1 MDSSSIILLVVLLCL
16 ILMSG
21 FFSSTETAFSCIN
34 KIRLKNREAA
44 GSKRAGLVLRMAED
58 YDRLLSTIL
67 IGNNIVNLSAASI
80 ATVLF
85 TRWMGER
92 GVPVSTIVLTVV
104 VLIFGEISPKSQAK
118 ERPER
123 IAMAFAPL
131 LRFFIMLLKPVN
143 FLFAQWKKLLLRL
156 FHGGDDP
163 GITEEELMT
172 LVGEAENDGGIDAH
186 EGRLI
191 RSAIEFHDLNAEDI
205 LTPRVDIVAVED
217 TDSPE
222 EIAAIFKGNHFSRL
236 PVFHENL
243 DDIRGVI
250 HEKDFYSYCWDEGRP
265 VAEMMQEVIWVPEN
279 MPISRLLN
287 QMQHAATH
295 MAVVVDE
302 FGGTAGIV
310 TLEDVLEELV
320 GEIWDEHDEVNEEF
334 RLNPDGSYTIDCS
347 ANLEDMFDLFSI
359 DEERDYVSVSG
370 WVMEELGRI
379 PVEGDRFTDGRLH
392 VTVTKT
398 DGRRVMEIR
407 VVQELSQREDNRQ
420 E

>member
-104 VLIFGEISPKSQAK
+104 VLIFGEISPKSLAK

-236 PVFHENL
+236 PVYHENL

-265 VAEMMQEVIWVPEN
+265 GGRDDAGSDLGAGKYADFPSTQ
-279 MPISRLLN
+279 SD
-287 QMQHAATH
+287 AACGH
-295 MAVVVDE
+295 SHGC
-302 FGGTAGIV
+302 GGG
-310 TLEDVLEELV
+310 
-320 GEIWDEHDEVNEEF
+320 
-334 RLNPDGSYTIDCS
+334 
-347 ANLEDMFDLFSI
+347 
-359 DEERDYVSVSG
+359 
-370 WVMEELGRI
+370 
-379 PVEGDRFTDGRLH
+379 
-392 VTVTKT
+392 
-398 DGRRVMEIR
+398 
-407 VVQELSQREDNRQ
+407 
-420 E
+420 

>member
-104 VLIFGEISPKSQAK
+104 VLIFGEISPKSLAK

-236 PVFHENL
+236 PVYHENL

-295 MAVVVDE
+295 MA
-302 FGGTAGIV
+302 
-310 TLEDVLEELV
+310 
-320 GEIWDEHDEVNEEF
+320 WWWMN
-334 RLNPDGSYTIDCS
+334 S
-347 ANLEDMFDLFSI
+347 AAQQAL
-359 DEERDYVSVSG
+359 
-370 WVMEELGRI
+370 
-379 PVEGDRFTDGRLH
+379 
-392 VTVTKT
+392 
-398 DGRRVMEIR
+398 
-407 VVQELSQREDNRQ
+407 
-420 E
+420 

>member
-104 VLIFGEISPKSQAK
+104 VLIFGEISPKSLAK

-222 EIAAIFKGNHFSRL
+222 EIAAIFKGNHFSSL
-236 PVFHENL
+236 PVYHENL

-310 TLEDVLEELV
+310 TLEDILEEIV
-320 GEIWDEHDEVNEEF
+320 GEIWDEHDRVVQQIEQPAPGVYLVRGGANVEDVFEHLGREREF
-334 RLNPDGSYTIDCS
+334 DAVT
-347 ANLEDMFDLFSI
+347 
-359 DEERDYVSVSG
+359 VSG
-370 WVMEELGRI
+370 WVMEALGRM
-379 PVEGDRFTDGRLH
+379 PVQGDQFEFEGLH
-392 VTVTKT
+392 VTVEQVA
-398 DGRRVMEIR
+398 GRRVEQVRI
-407 VVQELSQREDNRQ
+407 EAGKSQAGESAGK
-420 E
+420 

>member
-1 MDSSSIILLVVLLCL
+1 MDSSSIILLVVLLFL

-21 FFSSTETAFSCIN
+21 YFSSTETAFSCVN
-34 KIRLKNREAA
+34 KIRLKNMVAA
-44 GSKRAGLVLRMAED
+44 GSKRAALVLRLTED

-85 TRWMGER
+85 TRWMGEK
-92 GVPVSTIVLTVV
+92 GVPVSTVVLTVV
-104 VLIFGEISPKSQAK
+104 VLIFGEISPKSLAK
-118 ERPER
+118 ERPEK

-131 LRFFIMLLKPVN
+131 LHFFIIILKPIN
-143 FLFAQWKKLLLRL
+143 FLFTQWKKLLLRI
-156 FHGGDDP
+156 FKGGDDQ

-172 LVGEAENDGGIDAH
+172 IVGEAENEGGIDAH
-186 EGRLI
+186 EGTLI

-217 TDSPE
+217 TDSLE
-222 EIAAIFKGNHFSRL
+222 EIAKTFKENHFSRL
-236 PVFHENL
+236 PIYHENL

-250 HEKDFYSYCWDEGRP
+250 HEKDFYSYCWDDGHP
-265 VAEMMQEVIWVPEN
+265 ISEMMQEVIWVPEN

-302 FGGTAGIV
+302 FGGTVGIV

-320 GEIWDEHDEVNEEF
+320 GEIWDEHDEVSEEF
-334 RLNPDGSYTIDCS
+334 HLNADGSYTISCS
-347 ANLEDMFDLFSI
+347 ANLEEMFELFSI

-379 PVEGDRFTDGRLH
+379 PVEGDRFTYERLH

-407 VVQELSQREDNRQ
+407 VVQEKPEK
-420 E
+420 EEKE

>member
-1 MDSSSIILLVVLLCL
+1 
-16 ILMSG
+16 
-21 FFSSTETAFSCIN
+21 
-34 KIRLKNREAA
+34 
-44 GSKRAGLVLRMAED
+44 
-58 YDRLLSTIL
+58 
-67 IGNNIVNLSAASI
+67 
-80 ATVLF
+80 
-85 TRWMGER
+85 
-92 GVPVSTIVLTVV
+92 
-104 VLIFGEISPKSQAK
+104 
-118 ERPER
+118 
-123 IAMAFAPL
+123 MAFAPL

-236 PVFHENL
+236 PVYHENL

-407 VVQELSQREDNRQ
+407 VVQELPQREDNRQ

>member
-16 ILMSG
+16 IVMSG

-85 TRWMGER
+85 TRWMGEK

-104 VLIFGEISPKSQAK
+104 VLIFGEISPKSLAK
-118 ERPER
+118 EKPEQ
-123 IAMAFAPL
+123 IAMAVAPL
-131 LRFFIMLLKPVN
+131 LHFFIIILKPVN

-156 FHGGDDP
+156 FHGGDDS

-172 LVGEAENDGGIDAH
+172 IVGEAENDGGIDAH

-191 RSAIEFHDLNAEDI
+191 RSVIEFHDLNAEDI

-236 PVFHENL
+236 PVYHENL

-320 GEIWDEHDEVNEEF
+320 GEIWDEHDEVNE
-334 RLNPDGSYTIDCS
+334 
-347 ANLEDMFDLFSI
+347 
-359 DEERDYVSVSG
+359 
-370 WVMEELGRI
+370 
-379 PVEGDRFTDGRLH
+379 
-392 VTVTKT
+392 
-398 DGRRVMEIR
+398 
-407 VVQELSQREDNRQ
+407 
-420 E
+420 

>member
-104 VLIFGEISPKSQAK
+104 VLIFGEISPKSLAK

-191 RSAIEFHDLNAEDI
+191 RSASNSTI
-205 LTPRVDIVAVED
+205 LTRRI
-217 TDSPE
+217 
-222 EIAAIFKGNHFSRL
+222 FSR
-236 PVFHENL
+236 PAWISWRSR
-243 DDIRGVI
+243 IRI
-250 HEKDFYSYCWDEGRP
+250 ARRRLRLSLKEIIFPDYRSIMK
-265 VAEMMQEVIWVPEN
+265 IWT
-279 MPISRLLN
+279 IS
-287 QMQHAATH
+287 AA
-295 MAVVVDE
+295 
-302 FGGTAGIV
+302 
-310 TLEDVLEELV
+310 
-320 GEIWDEHDEVNEEF
+320 
-334 RLNPDGSYTIDCS
+334 
-347 ANLEDMFDLFSI
+347 
-359 DEERDYVSVSG
+359 
-370 WVMEELGRI
+370 
-379 PVEGDRFTDGRLH
+379 
-392 VTVTKT
+392 
-398 DGRRVMEIR
+398 
-407 VVQELSQREDNRQ
+407 
-420 E
+420 

>member
-1 MDSSSIILLVVLLCL
+1 MDSSSIILLVVLLFL

-21 FFSSTETAFSCIN
+21 YFSSTETAFSCVN
-34 KIRLKNREAA
+34 KIRLKNMVAA
-44 GSKRAGLVLRMAED
+44 GSKRAALVLRLTED

-85 TRWMGER
+85 TRWMGGK
-92 GVPVSTIVLTVV
+92 GVPVSTVVLTVV
-104 VLIFGEISPKSQAK
+104 VLIFGEISPKSLAK
-118 ERPER
+118 ESPEK

-131 LRFFIMLLKPVN
+131 LHFFIIILKPVN
-143 FLFAQWKKLLLRL
+143 FLFTQWKKLLLRI
-156 FHGGDDP
+156 FKGGDDQ

-172 LVGEAENDGGIDAH
+172 IVGEAENDGGIDAH
-186 EGRLI
+186 EGKLI

-217 TDSPE
+217 TDNLE
-222 EIAAIFKGNHFSRL
+222 EIAKIFKENHFSRL
-236 PVFHENL
+236 PIYHENL

-250 HEKDFYSYCWDEGRP
+250 HEKDFYSYCWDDGHP
-265 VAEMMQEVIWVPEN
+265 ICEMMQEVIWVPEN

-302 FGGTAGIV
+302 FGGTVGIV

-320 GEIWDEHDEVNEEF
+320 GEIWDEHDEVSEEF
-334 RLNPDGSYTIDCS
+334 RLNADGSYTISCS
-347 ANLEDMFDLFSI
+347 ANLEEMFELFSI

-379 PVEGDRFTDGRLH
+379 PMEGDRFTYDRLH

-407 VVQELSQREDNRQ
+407 VVQEKPEK
-420 E
+420 EEKE

>member
-1 MDSSSIILLVVLLCL
+1 MDSSSIIMLVVLLFL
-16 ILMSG
+16 VLMSG
-21 FFSSTETAFSCIN
+21 YFSSTETAFSCIN
-34 KIRLKNREAA
+34 KIRLKNMAAA
-44 GSKRAGLVLRMAED
+44 GSRRAELVLRLAED

-85 TRWMGER
+85 TRWLGDR
-92 GVPVSTIVLTVV
+92 GVPISTAALTVV
-104 VLIFGEISPKSQAK
+104 VLIFGEISPKSLAK
-118 ERPER
+118 EKPEKV
-123 IAMAFAPL
+123 AMAFAPL
-131 LRFFIMLLKPVN
+131 LRFFIVILKPVN
-143 FLFAQWKKLLLRL
+143 FLFTQWKKLLLRV
-156 FHGGDDP
+156 FKGGDDQ

-172 LVGEAENDGGIDAH
+172 IVGEAENDGGIDAH

-205 LTPRVDIVAVED
+205 LTPRVDIVAIED
-217 TDSPE
+217 TAGLD
-222 EIAAIFKGNHFSRL
+222 EIAKIFKGNHFSRL

-243 DDIRGVI
+243 DDIRGAL
-250 HEKDFYSYCWDEGRP
+250 HEKDFYSYCWDDGHP
-265 VAEMMQEVIWVPEN
+265 VAEQMQDVIWVPEN

-302 FGGTAGIV
+302 FGGTVGIV
-310 TLEDVLEELV
+310 TLEDILEELV
-320 GEIWDEHDEVNEEF
+320 GEIWDEHDEVSEDF
-334 RLNPDGSYTIDCS
+334 RRNDDGSMTISCS
-347 ANLEDMFDLFSI
+347 ANLEDMFELFSI

-379 PVEGDRFTDGRLH
+379 PVEGDSFDYGRLH

-407 VVQELSQREDNRQ
+407 VVSDAGEERG
-420 E
+420 

>member
-104 VLIFGEISPKSQAK
+104 VLIFGEISPKSLAK

-205 LTPRVDIVAVED
+205 LTPRVDL
-217 TDSPE
+217 S
-222 EIAAIFKGNHFSRL
+222 L
-236 PVFHENL
+236 
-243 DDIRGVI
+243 I
-250 HEKDFYSYCWDEGRP
+250 H
-265 VAEMMQEVIWVPEN
+265 I
-279 MPISRLLN
+279 
-287 QMQHAATH
+287 
-295 MAVVVDE
+295 
-302 FGGTAGIV
+302 
-310 TLEDVLEELV
+310 
-320 GEIWDEHDEVNEEF
+320 
-334 RLNPDGSYTIDCS
+334 
-347 ANLEDMFDLFSI
+347 
-359 DEERDYVSVSG
+359 
-370 WVMEELGRI
+370 
-379 PVEGDRFTDGRLH
+379 
-392 VTVTKT
+392 
-398 DGRRVMEIR
+398 
-407 VVQELSQREDNRQ
+407 
-420 E
+420 

>member
-1 MDSSSIILLVVLLCL
+1 MDSSSIIMLVVLLFL
-16 ILMSG
+16 VLMSG
-21 FFSSTETAFSCIN
+21 YFSSTETAFSCIN
-34 KIRLKNREAA
+34 RIRLKNMAAA
-44 GSKRAGLVLRMAED
+44 GNRRAKLVLRLAED

-85 TRWMGER
+85 TRWLGEK
-92 GVPVSTIVLTVV
+92 GVPVSTVVLTVV
-104 VLIFGEISPKSQAK
+104 VLIFGEISPKSLAK
-118 ERPER
+118 EKPEKL
-123 IAMAFAPL
+123 AMAFAPL
-131 LRFFIMLLKPVN
+131 LRLLVVILKPVN
-143 FLFAQWKKLLLRL
+143 FLFTQWKKLLLRI
-156 FHGGDDP
+156 FKGGDDQ

-172 LVGEAENDGGIDAH
+172 IVGEAENDGGIDAH

-205 LTPRVDIVAVED
+205 LTPRVDIVAIED
-217 TDSPE
+217 TDSLE
-222 EIAAIFKGNHFSRL
+222 EIAKTFKENNFSRL
-236 PVFHENL
+236 PVYHENL
-243 DDIRGVI
+243 DDIRGAL
-250 HEKDFYSYCWDEGRP
+250 HEKDFYSCCWEDGHLVSEQ
-265 VAEMMQEVIWVPEN
+265 MQAVIWVPEN

-310 TLEDVLEELV
+310 TLEDILEELV
-320 GEIWDEHDEVNEEF
+320 GEIWDEHDEVSEDF
-334 RLNPDGSYTIDCS
+334 RRNDDGSMTISGS
-347 ANLEDMFDLFSI
+347 ANLEEMFELFSI

-379 PVEGDRFTDGRLH
+379 PVEEDSFDYGRLH

-407 VVQELSQREDNRQ
+407 VVSESAGMRE
-420 E
+420 